1 METKIERTWVELVRG
16 DITQMDVDAIVTAT
30 TDQLWMETGVS
41 GAIKRVGGQVIEDEA
56 RAQAPIELGDAVPT
70 TGGELKARWV
80 VHAAVTG
87 ENSSTDA
94 ATIAKAT
101 RRSLE
106 VAEMLGART
115 VALPP
120 FVSGAG
126 GFPLYSCTTIM
137 MAALR
142 DYFRAH
148 PRSGIKRVFLTC
160 FDATTEAAFA
170 NALAGINRFVA
181 VGR

>member
-1 METKIERTWVELVRG
+1 METKIESTWVELVRG
-16 DITQMDVDAIVTAT
+16 DITQLGVDAIVTGT
-30 TDQLWMETGVS
+30 NDQLWMGTGVA
-41 GAIKRVGGQVIEDEA
+41 GAIKRIGGQVIEDEA

-94 ATIAKAT
+94 TTIAKAT

-115 VALPP
+115 VALPA
-120 FVSGAG
+120 FTVGVG
-126 GFPLYSCTTIM
+126 GFSLYACTTIM
-137 MAALR
+137 VAALR
-142 DYFRAH
+142 DYFRDH
-148 PRSGIKRVFLTC
+148 PRSGIRRVFLTC
-160 FDATTEAAFA
+160 LDATTEAAFA
-170 NALAGINRFVA
+170 NALAGINRFVG